1 MHAILRRTEQP
12 AQREQEPR
20 RVCQDLIVYP
30 ERHFVTLHG
39 KELHLT
45 KKEFRLLWYL
55 LENRGNVMTRERIME
70 YVWDAD
76 FDVETRTID
85 IHINTLRKKLKD
97 NGAMIQTIRGVG
109 YKIS

>member
-1 MHAILRRTEQP
+1 
-12 AQREQEPR
+12 
-20 RVCQDLIVYP
+20 
-30 ERHFVTLHG
+30 
-39 KELHLT
+39 
-45 KKEFRLLWYL
+45 
-55 LENRGNVMTRERIME
+55 ME

-97 NGAMIQTIRGVG
+97 NGVMIQTIRGVG